1 MPPKTNMR
9 HRQKAAQGLPEKGPT
24 EKNNHRKQNSDRDS
38 DLPASERRA
47 QLILQELLRAETVS
61 VSRLSKRFKVSGAT
75 IRRDLH
81 ELELRG
87 LLLRSHGG
95 AVPIQPL
102 LYEPFRHI
110 SSYHEQDR
118 KQAMEKR
125 RIGLVAARLVADGE
139 TIAIGA
145 GTTATQVARSVCM
158 HKGITVLTNAVNV
171 AMELSH
177 RDDLKVFVTGGTLSG
192 DWFALVGPGAIQS
205 VGEMFVDRVFI
216 GVDGIHPERGLTTN
230 YPDQA
235 SIHRAMM
242 KQARQRV
249 VVADHRKINAVGT
262 ALIWPIEDI
271 HVLITDKGASE
282 EIIKPFIARG
292 IDVLRA

>member
-1 MPPKTNMR
+1 MV
-9 HRQKAAQGLPEKGPT
+9 
-24 EKNNHRKQNSDRDS
+24 SDPHS
-38 DLPASERRA
+38 AEQRA
-47 QLILQELLRAETVS
+47 QLILQELLRAEKVS
-61 VSRLSKRFKVSGAT
+61 VPSLAKRLKVSGAT

-81 ELELRG
+81 ELERRG

-95 AVPIQPL
+95 AVTIQPL

-118 KQAMEKR
+118 KQAVEKR
-125 RIGLVAARLVADGE
+125 RIGLVAAKLVADGE

-145 GTTATQVARSVCM
+145 GTTATQVARSVCL
-158 HKGITVLTNAVNV
+158 HKGITVMTNAVNV

-177 RDDLKVFVTGGTLSG
+177 RDDLRVFVTGGTLSG
-192 DWFALVGPGAIQS
+192 DWFALVGPSAMQS
-205 VGEMFVDRVFI
+205 VGEMFFDRVFI
-216 GVDGIHPERGLTTN
+216 GVDGIHPEKGLTTN

-235 SIHRAMM
+235 SVHRAMM

-249 VVADHRKINAVGT
+249 IVADHRKIGAVGT
-262 ALIWPIEDI
+262 ALISPIDEVQ
-271 HVLITDKGASE
+271 VLITDKGARDQDVA
-282 EIIKPFIARG
+282 PFVERG